1 MPVELKANP
10 QERIRVSGQRITAL
24 RVAILELLQ
33 ELGHASA
40 EQLAQAARERLGTIS
55 VQAVYDSLGVL
66 GKAGLIGRIEPAGS
80 PALFELRAA
89 DNHHHLVCRSC
100 GRVTDV
106 DCAVG
111 HAPCLA
117 PISDSGYRVDQAE
130 VTYWGICPGCQGVP
144 SGALGRAAGR

>member
-117 PISDSGYRVDQAE
+117 PISDSGYRVEQAE